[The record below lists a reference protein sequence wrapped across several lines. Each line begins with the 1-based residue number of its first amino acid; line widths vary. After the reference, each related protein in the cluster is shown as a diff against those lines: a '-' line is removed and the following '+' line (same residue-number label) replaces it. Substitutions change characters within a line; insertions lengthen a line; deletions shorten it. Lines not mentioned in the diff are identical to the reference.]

1 MVTPMNK
8 AARAALV
15 ERLARENAETLADIE
30 RRRQE
35 RYVNEDYVAPA
46 ITTRTTPS
54 IKDLEDEHYAAA
66 AKLQRHQQ
74 PSLDAFIDVL
84 ADLVGDHT
92 GEVLRPLLTRITVL
106 EAETARLRGIV
117 DGDVTSIRA
126 KHHVA

>member
-1 MVTPMNK
+1 MVMTKQERN
-8 AARAALV
+8 ALV

-35 RYVNEDYVAPA
+35 RYVNEDYIAPSV

-54 IKDLEDEHYAAA
+54 IKDLEDEHRRDVA
-66 AKLQRHQQ
+66 RHQQAQQ

-84 ADLVGDHT
+84 ADLTGEHT

-126 KHHVA
+126 KSYAS